1 MKLVFIF
8 QVKEVRLFEDLVNLD
23 LVILAWPQLPGD
35 ALVCVSGQKIVLFL
49 LWVPTLQKLTKR
61 VAVLEFTHN
70 SWVHELSDLVF
81 LAS

>member
-1 MKLVFIF
+1 
-8 QVKEVRLFEDLVNLD
+8 
-23 LVILAWPQLPGD
+23 
-35 ALVCVSGQKIVLFL
+35 L